1 MYRIMYRKN
10 DARYKTKFVAL
21 WYSSIQE
28 RSLIIYLSYLA
39 NLYYNYDTKCVYLY
53 REEEN
58 RKFEVRHLNYTQ
70 K

>member
-1 MYRIMYRKN
+1 
-10 DARYKTKFVAL
+10 
-21 WYSSIQE
+21 
-28 RSLIIYLSYLA
+28 LIIYLSYLA
-39 NLYYNYDTKCVYLY
+39 NLYYNYDIKCVYLY